1 MKNLR
6 WTLAAGVVVL
16 LSVITAL
23 FLATGTMARLRA
35 QAPTNDL
42 PPPMNELPPPASE
55 FPPPANAL
63 PPPEAAPAVQAPSSA
78 PSAQAQPT
86 SPAAPTND
94 LPPPPSNELPPP
106 SSEFPAGQLS
116 IEGAPALAPPAL
128 DASADPGLRTSNP
141 EGFFYDPSGRRD
153 PFVPPKA
160 FLFAPTEAGPGLSN
174 RPATEPH
181 MGQGL
186 GEPSDL
192 MVNQDPL
199 LSYYVKDFK
208 LIGVLWDV
216 NDPKAMV
223 RGPNNG
229 VYTIRMKMKV
239 GRESAVVAAIRER
252 EIVLV
257 QPDDKGDYSKG
268 ETLSIR
274 MK

>member
-23 FLATGTMARLRA
+23 FLATGTVTRLRA
-35 QAPTNDL
+35 QAPGMDL
-42 PPPMNELPPPASE
+42 PPPTNELPPPASE
-55 FPPPANAL
+55 FPPPANEL
-63 PPPEAAPAVQAPSSA
+63 PPPQAVP
-78 PSAQAQPT
+78 AQAQPAVP
-86 SPAAPTND
+86 PAPNPD

-153 PFVPPKA
+153 PFMPPRS
-160 FLFAPTEAGPGLSN
+160 FQFAPTEAGTGYTG

-181 MGQGL
+181 LGQGP
-186 GEPSDL
+186 GDAADL

-229 VYTIRMKMKV
+229 VYTIRMKMKM

>member
-16 LSVITAL
+16 LSVVAAL
-23 FLATGTMARLRA
+23 FLATGTVQRLRA
-35 QAPTNDL
+35 QAPPAMD
-42 PPPMNELPPPASE
+42 LPPPAS
-55 FPPPANAL
+55 
-63 PPPEAAPAVQAPSSA
+63 
-78 PSAQAQPT
+78 
-86 SPAAPTND
+86 D
-94 LPPPPSNELPPP
+94 LPPP
-106 SSEFPAGQLS
+106 SSEFPPPAADLPPPMSETPPQNQAAPGQMQNQPNLQNEAPAMDLPPPPSEMPAGQLS
-116 IEGAPALAPPAL
+116 IEGAPGLAAPVL

-153 PFVPPKA
+153 PFVPPKS
-160 FLFAPTEAGPGLSN
+160 LMFAPTEAASGIFSG
-174 RPATEPH
+174 RPATEPVL
-181 MGQGL
+181 GDQGPGGVPEML
-186 GEPSDL
+186 A
-192 MVNQDPL
+192 NQDPL

-229 VYTIRMKMKV
+229 VYTVRLKMKM
-239 GRESAVVAAIRER
+239 GRESAVIAAIRER

-257 QPDDKGDYSKG
+257 QPDEKGDYSKG

-274 MK
+274 MKN